1 MSTDI
6 QSPDAPATVGIGT
19 SSLDDYGAF
28 TTMDGEELLLYR
40 RTNDAAWLQSTHY
53 VSLAETR

>member
-6 QSPDAPATVGIGT
+6 QSSDAPATVGIDAP
-19 SSLDDYGAF
+19 SLDDYGAF

-40 RTNDAAWLQSTHY
+40 RTNDAAWLQSDAF
-53 VSLAETR
+53 VDLDARR